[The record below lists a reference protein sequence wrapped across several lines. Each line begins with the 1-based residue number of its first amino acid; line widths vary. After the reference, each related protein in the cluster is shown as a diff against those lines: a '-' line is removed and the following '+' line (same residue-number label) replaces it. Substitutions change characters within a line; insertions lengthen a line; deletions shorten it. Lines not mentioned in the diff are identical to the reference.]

1 MAHKN
6 TQDLLKLLGIQIP
19 IIQAPMAGADS
30 VELVINVAR
39 AGGLGSLACAM
50 LTTDQVIAQYH
61 SIKAKTNQP
70 INLNFFCHQQVE
82 KSSIQQQKWLNRLLP
97 YYTAYHLDPATVA
110 PAVAR
115 LPFNEEYCR
124 VVEQIRP
131 AIVSFHFGL
140 PDQQLLQRVKATG
153 AIVLSSAT
161 TVEEGIWLEKAGCD
175 VVIAQG
181 QEAGGHRALFLTDEL
196 STQLPTA
203 QLVQLLAKELT
214 VPIVAAGGIA
224 DAQAIKEAFTWGAA
238 AVQLGTAYLFC
249 AEARVALLHRQ
260 VLATDSA
267 TAITN
272 IFSGR
277 PARGITNRLI
287 QEIGPICIDAPDFP
301 YATDAVMPLRK
312 ASEALGSIDCM
323 QLWSGQVRKPHAM
336 DAYDFTLY
344 LNSQL

>member
-1 MAHKN
+1 MAQKN
-6 TQDLLKLLGIQIP
+6 TKNLLQLLGIQIP

-30 VELVINVAR
+30 VELAINVAR

-50 LTTDQVIAQYH
+50 LTTDQVVEQYH
-61 SIKAKTNQP
+61 AIRAKTDQP

-82 KSSIQQQKWLNRLLP
+82 RSPIQQQNWLNRLLP
-97 YYTAYHLDPATVA
+97 YYTAYHLDPAAVT

-131 AIVSFHFGL
+131 PIVSFHFGL
-140 PDQQLLQRVKATG
+140 PNQQLLQRVKATG
-153 AIVLSSAT
+153 AVILSSAT
-161 TVEEGIWLEKAGCD
+161 TVEEGVWLEKAGCD

-181 QEAGGHRALFLTDEL
+181 QEAGGHRALFLTDDL

-224 DAQAIKEAFTWGAA
+224 DAQTIKQAFAWGAA

-249 AEARVALLHRQ
+249 AEARVAPLHRR

-277 PARGITNRLI
+277 PARGISNRLV
-287 QEIGPICIDAPDFP
+287 QEIGPICSDAPDFP
-301 YATDAVMPLRK
+301 YAADYVMPLRK
-312 ASEALGSIDCM
+312 AAEAAGSIDLM
-323 QLWSGQVRKPHAM
+323 QLWSGQIRQPHAM

-344 LNSQL
+344 LNNQL